1 VARSAPPSDDGS
13 PARLIATMLGIVG
26 ILLLGSL
33 AWSAVGALASAVG
46 AAGSA
51 LAAAANPRPP
61 VTLQPAVAASPTP
74 SDAAAAVPTVPT
86 VATLATATPAAAL
99 TVPNAPTAPTA
110 ASRAPTLGPTAVVT
124 SIASE
129 TPQPQATPTAVAA
142 GRNPWILLPAPE
154 PGATVPAGN
163 LTLEARGR
171 GDAPITAMRI
181 ELDGGALPV
190 TLEQRSESTWRGFA
204 STKVGAGGHSVRATV
219 TDANGRTG
227 SFRWTFSVS
236 GGSGP

>member
-1 VARSAPPSDDGS
+1 
-13 PARLIATMLGIVG
+13 MLGIIG

-33 AWSAVGALASAVG
+33 AWSAVGALVSAVG

-51 LAAAANPRPP
+51 LSAAANPRVP
-61 VTLQPAVAASPTP
+61 VTLQPAVAASPTVADVAPTAIP
-74 SDAAAAVPTVPT
+74 SQTVSVSLTAVPTVS
-86 VATLATATPAAAL
+86 ATATPH
-99 TVPNAPTAPTA
+99 
-110 ASRAPTLGPTAVVT
+110 
-124 SIASE
+124 
-129 TPQPQATPTAVAA
+129 PQPAATPEPEATPTTVVA
-142 GRNPWILLPAPE
+142 GRRPWILLPAPQ
-154 PGATVPAGN
+154 PGATVPAGS

-171 GDAPITAMRI
+171 GDAPITAMRL

-190 TLEQRSESTWRGFA
+190 TLEQRSESTWRGSA
-204 STKVGAGGHSVRATV
+204 STSVSAGEHSVRAVV